1 MTTSRITVRLATTTL
16 LFVAWFGGAARGE
29 AMTIYQIQYTD
40 LSEDPTGSSPYAGQ
54 TLDCAGGIVVNIWTG
69 SRPRLILQDPAN
81 PDGWGAIQV
90 KGWDG
95 EDTFAG
101 INLGDWVSLTGVC
114 VEEYRGTTFLQFG
127 GTKDP
132 APNAAFVTLSTG
144 NALPPPVI
152 VTLDQI
158 AAPLEGPPG
167 SWRVANHS
175 AEPYESMRLTVEDVV
190 VTALDLGKASDNYN
204 LQNDDGDAWASDYMN
219 ADRTD
224 FDLYHEYVQSG
235 SKFFSVTGILE
246 QYERSGSPSWDYYQL
261 LTTSTNDF
269 LRNPPGDA
277 NRDGVVND
285 EDASILGANWRSTT
299 ATWETGDFN
308 GDHNVNDADA
318 AVLAAHWGM
327 RVDEESVPEPATAVS
342 LLLGLLTVTTLAAWH
357 RR

>member
-1 MTTSRITVRLATTTL
+1 MTTSRITVRLATITL
-16 LFVAWFGGAARGE
+16 LFVAWFGGAVRGE
-29 AMTIYQIQYTD
+29 AMTIYEIQYTD

-95 EDTFAG
+95 DDTFAG
-101 INLGDWVSLTGVC
+101 ISLGDWVSLTGVY
-114 VEEYRGTTFLQFG
+114 VEENRGTTFLQFG
-127 GTKDP
+127 TGP
-132 APNAAFVTLSTG
+132 APNAAFVVQSTG
-144 NALPPPVI
+144 NPLPPPMV
-152 VTLDQI
+152 VALEQI

-219 ADRTD
+219 ADKD
-224 FDLYHEYVQSG
+224 YDDLNHPCVKLG

-246 QYERSGSPSWDYYQL
+246 QYARSPSWDYYQL

-269 LRNPPGDA
+269 IRPPGDA
-277 NRDGVVND
+277 NSDGVVD
-285 EDASILGANWRSTT
+285 DKDASILGANWRSTT

-342 LLLGLLTVTTLAAWH
+342 LLLGLLTVAALAAWH